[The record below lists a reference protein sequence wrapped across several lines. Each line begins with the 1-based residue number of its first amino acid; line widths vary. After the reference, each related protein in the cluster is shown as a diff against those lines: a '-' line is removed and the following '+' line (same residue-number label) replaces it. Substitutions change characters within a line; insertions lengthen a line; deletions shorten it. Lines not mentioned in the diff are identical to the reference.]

1 MEIKVV
7 LGFKKAS
14 SSNRKNEI
22 QKEIKGI
29 ERGKSKMVDYAPGM
43 RTIIRDEEWMV
54 KKIETNSLGNKALH
68 CIGISPLVKDREAI
82 FLTDLEEI
90 QIVNPAEVNLIPD
103 DSPFYKRTLL
113 YLESQ
118 WRQQI
123 PTDSNLHVGHRA
135 AMDLMP
141 YQLDPAKI
149 ALKST
154 RQRILIAD
162 TVGLGKTLEAG
173 ILMSELIARGKGK
186 RILVVTVKS
195 MMTQFQKEMWNR
207 FTIPLVRLD
216 SSKIQKIRAN
226 LPSNYNPF
234 FYYDKT
240 IVSIDTLKRDVE
252 YRTHLE
258 NAYWDIIVI
267 DEAQNVAERGDHQA
281 QRSRLAKLLADRSDT
296 MIMLS
301 ATPHDGRAKSFASLM
316 NMLDPTAIADP
327 ENYTKEDIKG
337 LCIRRFKK
345 DVKDQVSGSF
355 LERNITL
362 ERCHASVREEQSYD
376 IFADMQLEMDL
387 GKSRGTGQLFKTS
400 LEKSLF
406 SSPAACIKS
415 IDARLKKLYKKYSA
429 DDIKDIKLLEELR
442 DSLLKIT
449 PKDFMRYQK
458 LLYLLNSKE
467 YAWNPKDTGD
477 RVVIFTERIETMKY
491 LAEHLRQDLGLKA
504 NAIQEISGSMSDAEQ
519 QRIVEEFG
527 RTESPMRVLVASDV
541 ASEGLNLHYLSHR
554 MIHFDIPWS
563 LMVFQQRNGR
573 IDRYGQKKRPD
584 IRYMLIESDNKQ
596 IKGDMRII
604 EILVTKEEQA
614 LKNIGDPALLLGKF
628 SIEDEELVVADA
640 IENGS
645 DETAFSDTLDAGED
659 EFDPFEALMAAAG
672 ETEEVEKESDVVTD
686 DTLFSDIDYLSK
698 ALSYLNQKENLPVQK
713 LQTVSGLDIKIT
725 DDMRRRLSALVP
737 DEALPEGDTLRVS
750 DDKKFC
756 MEMMRESMQNNMAE
770 TAWPKTQYLWPLHPI
785 LSWVN
790 DKAGLLYGRG
800 EAPIMGIPGMLDEGE
815 LIFVVTGSI
824 PNLKSTPLV
833 DEWFGLLYQNGQY
846 AKTLTMDEVIQK
858 TKISNMSIPNTK
870 SIGETEVSTAN
881 NLRESVVAEAKTYL
895 EDCYKNY
902 ENKISP
908 MLNEEL
914 DKLADLETRHKEYYQ
929 MTLFDKERK
938 LQEKERSVEVLFDQ
952 FADWV
957 TETLTIQNNPY
968 IRIVTV
974 LMGVSR

>member
-1 MEIKVV
+1 
-7 LGFKKAS
+7 
-14 SSNRKNEI
+14 
-22 QKEIKGI
+22 
-29 ERGKSKMVDYAPGM
+29 MVDYAPGM

-141 YQLDPAKI
+141 YQLDPAKL

-362 ERCHASVREEQSYD
+362 TKHYSSLWKNCWDEKYQLDSWAKQDSRLDNTHFAKLTPQWTWDTPLRTDYERRQALVEIDVLTAMALGMTLEQLKTIYRIQFPVLQSYE
-376 IFADMQLEMDL
+376 AD
-387 GKSRGTGQLFKTS
+387 TWY
-400 LEKSLF
+400 
-406 SSPAACIKS
+406 
-415 IDARLKKLYKKYSA
+415 DA
-429 DDIKDIKLLEELR
+429 
-442 DSLLKIT
+442 
-449 PKDFMRYQK
+449 
-458 LLYLLNSKE
+458 
-467 YAWNPKDTGD
+467 
-477 RVVIFTERIETMKY
+477 
-491 LAEHLRQDLGLKA
+491 
-504 NAIQEISGSMSDAEQ
+504 
-519 QRIVEEFG
+519 
-527 RTESPMRVLVASDV
+527 
-541 ASEGLNLHYLSHR
+541 
-554 MIHFDIPWS
+554 
-563 LMVFQQRNGR
+563 NGR
-573 IDRYGQKKRPD
+573 ITFTNNRSLVGVGFDRKEFELNMKDAPAGKKFYRT
-584 IRYMLIESDNKQ
+584 IM
-596 IKGDMRII
+596 
-604 EILVTKEEQA
+604 
-614 LKNIGDPALLLGKF
+614 
-628 SIEDEELVVADA
+628 
-640 IENGS
+640 
-645 DETAFSDTLDAGED
+645 
-659 EFDPFEALMAAAG
+659 
-672 ETEEVEKESDVVTD
+672 D
-686 DTLFSDIDYLSK
+686 DTMPGGPMERTIEYVAPFDRCNREQDY
-698 ALSYLNQKENLPVQK
+698 
-713 LQTVSGLDIKIT
+713 
-725 DDMRRRLSALVP
+725 
-737 DEALPEGDTLRVS
+737 
-750 DDKKFC
+750 
-756 MEMMRESMQNNMAE
+756 E
-770 TAWPKTQYLWPLHPI
+770 TAWKFFETKY
-785 LSWVN
+785 
-790 DKAGLLYGRG
+790 R
-800 EAPIMGIPGMLDEGE
+800 
-815 LIFVVTGSI
+815 
-824 PNLKSTPLV
+824 
-833 DEWFGLLYQNGQY
+833 
-846 AKTLTMDEVIQK
+846 EV
-858 TKISNMSIPNTK
+858 
-870 SIGETEVSTAN
+870 
-881 NLRESVVAEAKTYL
+881 
-895 EDCYKNY
+895 
-902 ENKISP
+902 
-908 MLNEEL
+908 
-914 DKLADLETRHKEYYQ
+914 
-929 MTLFDKERK
+929 
-938 LQEKERSVEVLFDQ
+938 
-952 FADWV
+952 
-957 TETLTIQNNPY
+957 
-968 IRIVTV
+968 
-974 LMGVSR
+974 